1 MSVGIKA
8 NNQRPAPHFLD
19 QLQRLSRIKEV
30 SVVNMESPISD
41 HTDSHMGDCFASLIV
56 ICIFK
61 KTPCSSLMPK

>member
-30 SVVNMESPISD
+30 SVVNMESPISATLTATWGTALL
-41 HTDSHMGDCFASLIV
+41 HLL
-56 ICIFK
+56 
-61 KTPCSSLMPK
+61 SSAFLRKHHAPV